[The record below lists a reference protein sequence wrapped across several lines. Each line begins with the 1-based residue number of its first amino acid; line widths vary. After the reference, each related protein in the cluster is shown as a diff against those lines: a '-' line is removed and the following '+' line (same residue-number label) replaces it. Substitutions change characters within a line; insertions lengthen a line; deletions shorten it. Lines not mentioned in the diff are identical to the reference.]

1 MHWTRAN
8 GCAWAGLI
16 VLLLAQA
23 AAAGL
28 APLRVEGRRA
38 ALATA
43 AGLSAERDAVRY
55 RMRLGRID
63 AEQTLVLSAGERGG
77 RFWLGLPLPAD
88 SDSGPQALAVVRVEG
103 ERERPL
109 ATRRRRAAA
118 GGPEGVAA
126 WQAVRLRLA
135 AGQRVELRARW
146 WQPHAEVEV
155 YGYWRFALRDPLW
168 TAGAF
173 AGPVAA
179 IERRVV
185 LQDGVRWMSSR
196 PAAETVGAAD
206 RDWESRD
213 RMLALKNA
221 DPETGQQWLVKVK
234 RSRAAVSPCSG
245 ADPWLALDGDPKTG
259 WRPERCP
266 PERAWIE
273 LAADC
278 RGFGGAA
285 PKCERVLGAS
295 WILGVS
301 VRTPEG
307 RARAPVVVSGF
318 RGPKRIWRKRG
329 RLNAPIPIRRRDRSS
344 RYRVQLPRGVPADGA
359 EITLVR
365 LDPEKSKK
373 GFARVLTGR
382 GFLKMGKRC
391 VFHFELV
398 NPAPFRHATLRL
410 NPRSKVDTYLLNM
423 DCTDGRNREPFH
435 EPAQCNHTPE
445 QHRRLGLDPD
455 LVHTGHAEG
464 HYRRKRPHQIELP
477 LDPSCAAKRLRL
489 VAPPTLCTERFS
501 APVPKI
507 ELVY

>member
-1 MHWTRAN
+1 
-8 GCAWAGLI
+8 LL
-16 VLLLAQA
+16 VLLLAQS

-28 APLRVEGRRA
+28 APLRVKGRRA

-43 AGLSAERDAVRY
+43 AGLSAERDALRY
-55 RMRLGRID
+55 RMRLGRVD
-63 AEQTLVLSAGERGG
+63 AEQTLVLAAGERGG

-88 SDSGPQALAVVRVEG
+88 PAAAAQALRVVRVEG
-103 ERERPL
+103 DRERPL
-109 ATRRRRAAA
+109 ASRRRRAAA
-118 GGPEGVAA
+118 GGPPGVAA
-126 WQAVRLRLA
+126 WQTVRLRLA

-179 IERRVV
+179 IERRVE
-185 LQDGVRWMSSR
+185 LRDGVRWMSSQ
-196 PAAETVGAAD
+196 PAAETVGTAE

-213 RMLALKNA
+213 RLLALQDA
-221 DPETGQQWLVKVK
+221 DPEPGKRWLVKVK
-234 RSRAAVSPCSG
+234 RSRAAASPCSG
-245 ADPWLALDGDPKTG
+245 ADPWTALDGDPKTV
-259 WRPERCP
+259 WRPEPCP
-266 PERAWIE
+266 PEQAWIE

-285 PKCERVLGAS
+285 PKCERVLGSS
-295 WILGVS
+295 WILGLS
-301 VRTPEG
+301 VRTPQG
-307 RARAPVVVSGF
+307 RGRAPVEISGF
-318 RGPKRIWRKRG
+318 RGPKRIWRERG
-329 RLNAPIPIRRRDRSS
+329 RLNAPIPVQRRDRST
-344 RYRVQLPRGVPADGA
+344 RYRVRLPRGIPEAGA

-365 LDPEKSKK
+365 LDPDKSKK

-398 NPAPFRHATLRL
+398 NPAPLRHATLRL

-423 DCTDGRNREPFH
+423 DCSDGRSREPFH
-435 EPAQCNHTPE
+435 EPVQCNHTPE
-445 QHRRLGLDPD
+445 QHRRLGLDPN
-455 LVHTGHAEG
+455 LVHSGHAEG
-464 HYRRKRPHQIELP
+464 HYRRKHPNQIELP
-477 LDPSCAAKRLRL
+477 LDPSCAAQRLRL
-489 VAPPTLCTERFS
+489 VAPPTLCTKRFS
-501 APVPKI
+501 APVPKV